1 MTDIKRFRET
11 PGRRIS
17 DIIKKIALYRGKD
30 AEVELIQAFGEAR
43 LKAIYAGDEPRFSE
57 LEEIASIL
65 SVPLSTFQL
74 SCPGDFP
81 ELEIAWM
88 EILYHAYSL
97 NRREREK
104 LASDMTGLVPDP
116 MECGNVLDLTRRQK
130 NRRTPS

>member
-1 MTDIKRFRET
+1 MPDIDRFREP
-11 PGRRIS
+11 PGRRIAKT
-17 DIIKKIALYRGKD
+17 IRLVVHHRGPD
-30 AEVELIQAFGEAR
+30 AEADLLQAFGEAR

-65 SVPLSTFQL
+65 SVPMSTFQI
-74 SCPGDFP
+74 SCRGDFP

-104 LASDMTGLVPDP
+104 LASDMTALVPDLARY
-116 MECGNVLDLTRRQK
+116 GNVLDLTRRQK
-130 NRRTPS
+130 DRHSRP